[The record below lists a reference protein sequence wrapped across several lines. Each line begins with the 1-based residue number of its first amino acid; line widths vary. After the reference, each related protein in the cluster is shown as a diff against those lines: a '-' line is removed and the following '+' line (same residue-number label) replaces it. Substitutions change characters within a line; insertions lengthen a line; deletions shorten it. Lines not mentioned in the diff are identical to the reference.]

1 MQGDPGPAGEQG
13 PPGLPG
19 PDGGPGD
26 VGPQGPQGKQVM
38 DNTVCHNCVVKAN
51 RSLVITNIHHN
62 QCLTAARFTSSTQGR
77 DGIQGIKGD
86 RGDAGNSVSIWHEFM
101 QH

>member
-1 MQGDPGPAGEQG
+1 MDVRLLRTNCLQKKVFICHNPPSFRMQGDPGPAGEQG

-38 DNTVCHNCVVKAN
+38 DNTVCHK
-51 RSLVITNIHHN
+51 
-62 QCLTAARFTSSTQGR
+62 LT
-77 DGIQGIKGD
+77 
-86 RGDAGNSVSIWHEFM
+86 VS
-101 QH
+101 